1 MVNMK
6 KIQMLCVMFLAF
18 AIVLSGCSTKKA
30 ADSTTAPTTAPAAT
44 DTAVT
49 KAPEPA
55 VTKAPEPAANGEKVT
70 INFWNPFSGND
81 GPFMKKIVD
90 KYNKSQDKFNVKMTI
105 QPGGDYYKLL
115 DTAFATK
122 KSIPD
127 VAIMHLDQTPTY
139 IAKDL
144 LQPIEAIAKT
154 VGVEQGNFPA
164 ATVDY
169 STKDG
174 HWYSIPLD
182 IHPLIMYYNKDLFK
196 AAGIAA
202 PPVNRE
208 EFVADALKLTDASK
222 GVWGAAMPTFWIQ
235 NFLFPTVLFQN
246 GGSFL
251 DDKGNIAYNS
261 PAGVE
266 AVTFMRS
273 LTTMKVSPP
282 VVAGDGDFNLFQ
294 QGKSGMHFNG
304 PWVKDAFDK
313 AKINYG
319 VAPVPQLGT
328 VKQAV
333 FAGSHNFVIP
343 KTTTDANVLA
353 GVGDFLKYVSDNSI
367 DWAESGQAVASKV
380 VRDSDAFKA
389 MTQQQVEVA
398 KEFEYVQFAPK
409 VLNWGPIADSIW
421 SELANALQGKK
432 DPKKALDDAAAKST
446 IAMKK

>member
-1 MVNMK
+1 MVKMK
-6 KIQMLCVMFLAF
+6 SIQTICLLFLAF

-30 ADSTTAPTTAPAAT
+30 ADPSAAPASPGAST
-44 DTAVT
+44 DTGAT
-49 KAPEPA
+49 NAPEPA
-55 VTKAPEPAANGEKVT
+55 KNGEKVT
-70 INFWNPFSGND
+70 VNFWTPFSGND

-90 KYNKSQDKFNVKMTI
+90 KYNKSQDKVTVKMTI
-105 QPGGDYYKLL
+105 QPNGDYYKLL
-115 DTAFATK
+115 DTAIATK
-122 KSIPD
+122 KGIPD

-144 LQPIEAIAKT
+144 LQPLDEVAKS
-154 VGVEQGNFPA
+154 VGVEKSNFPA

-174 HWYSIPLD
+174 KWYSIPLD
-182 IHPLIMYYNKDLFK
+182 VHPLIMYYNKDLFA
-196 AAGIAA
+196 AAGITA
-202 PPVNRE
+202 PPTNRQ
-208 EFVADALKLTDASK
+208 EFVDAAKKLTNPAK
-222 GVWGAAMPTFWIQ
+222 GIWGAAMPAFWIQ

-251 DDKGNIAYNS
+251 DDQGKIAYNS

-282 VVAGDGDFNLFQ
+282 IVAQDGDFNLFQ
-294 QGKSGMHFNG
+294 QGKSAMHFNG
-304 PWVKDAFDK
+304 PWSKDAFDK

-333 FAGSHNFVIP
+333 FGGSHNFVIP
-343 KTTTDANVLA
+343 KATTDANVLA
-353 GVGDFLKYVSDNSI
+353 GVGDFLKFVSDNSI

-389 MTQQQVEVA
+389 MTKQQTEVA

-446 IAMKK
+446 IAMNKK

>member
-1 MVNMK
+1 MVK
-6 KIQMLCVMFLAF
+6 TKSIQMICLLFLVF

-30 ADSTTAPTTAPAAT
+30 ADPSAAPATPGAST
-44 DTAVT
+44 DGAAT

-55 VTKAPEPAANGEKVT
+55 KNGEKAT
-70 INFWNPFSGND
+70 LNFWTPFSGND

-90 KYNKSQDKFNVKMTI
+90 KYNKSQEKYTVKMTI
-105 QPGGDYYKLL
+105 QPNGDYYKLL
-115 DTAFATK
+115 DTAIATK
-122 KSIPD
+122 KGIPD

-144 LQPIEAIAKT
+144 LQPLDEIAKT
-154 VGVEQGNFPA
+154 VGVEKTNFPD

-174 HWYSIPLD
+174 KWYSIPLD
-182 IHPLIMYYNKDLFK
+182 VHPLIMYYNKDLFA
-196 AAGIAA
+196 AAGITA
-202 PPVNRE
+202 PPKNRQ
-208 EFVADALKLTDASK
+208 EFVDAAKKLTDPSK
-222 GVWGAAMPTFWIQ
+222 GIWGAAMPTFWIQ

-246 GGSFL
+246 GGSFV
-251 DDKGNIAYNS
+251 DDQGKIAYNS

-282 VVAGDGDFNLFQ
+282 IVAADGDFNLFQ
-294 QGKSGMHFNG
+294 QGKSAMHFNG
-304 PWVKDAFDK
+304 PWSKDAFDK

-319 VAPVPQLGT
+319 VAEVPQLGT
-328 VKQAV
+328 VKKAV
-333 FAGSHNFVIP
+333 FGGSHNFVIP
-343 KTTTDANVLA
+343 KATTDANVLA

-389 MTQQQVEVA
+389 MTQQQTEVA
-398 KEFEYVQFAPK
+398 KEFDYVQFAPK

-446 IAMKK
+446 IAMNKK

>member
-1 MVNMK
+1 MNNFKVIGLTCISFTM
-6 KIQMLCVMFLAF
+6 
-18 AIVLSGCSTKKA
+18 VLSGCSATKTAEPA
-30 ADSTTAPTTAPAAT
+30 AATTAPAAS
-44 DTAVT
+44 TAAAT

-55 VTKAPEPAANGEKVT
+55 KSGEKIT

-90 KYNKSQDKFNVKMTI
+90 NYNKSQDKYNVKMTI
-105 QPGGDYYKLL
+105 QPNGDYYKLL
-115 DTAFATK
+115 DTAIATK
-122 KSIPD
+122 KGVPD

-144 LQPIEAIAKT
+144 LQPLDEVAKSA
-154 VGVEQGNFPA
+154 GVDKGNFPA

-174 HWYSIPLD
+174 KWYSIPLD
-182 IHPLIMYYNKDLFK
+182 IHPLVMYYNKDLFA
-196 AAGIAA
+196 AAGITA
-202 PPVNRE
+202 PPTNRQ
-208 EFVADALKLTDASK
+208 EFVDAAKKLTDPSK
-222 GVWGAAMPTFWIQ
+222 GIWGAAMPTFWIQ

-251 DDKGNIAYNS
+251 DEKGNIAYNS

-282 VVAGDGDFNLFQ
+282 TVAADGDFNLFQ
-294 QGKSGMHFNG
+294 QGKSAMHFNG
-304 PWVKDAFDK
+304 PWAKDAFDK
-313 AKINYG
+313 AKVNYG
-319 VAPVPQLGT
+319 VAEVPQLGT
-328 VKQAV
+328 VKKAV

-343 KTTTDANVLA
+343 KSTTDAAVLA
-353 GVGDFLKYVSDNSI
+353 GVGDFLKYVSNNSI

-380 VRDSDAFKA
+380 VRDSAAFKA
-389 MTQQQVEVA
+389 MTQQQTEVA
-398 KEFEYVQFAPK
+398 KEFDYVQFAPK
-409 VLNWGPIADSIW
+409 VLNWGPISDSIW

-432 DPKKALDDAAAKST
+432 DPKAALDDAAAKST
-446 IAMKK
+446 IAMNKK